1 MRRFSSFHQI
11 FHQWHFHARRLSS
24 FQVILTLFV
33 RTATWQI
40 MIRKYFPSL
49 FLNNIHSII
58 HHSTH
63 LHDRCY
69 RYYQFSITL
78 SNLHILFVS
87 STLSESNHKGQSPS
101 NFRSKP
107 VSIDRPF
114 GLLYRNFIVLT
125 NCYPPESKNLNFPNF
140 HLIN

>member
-1 MRRFSSFHQI
+1 MRRFSSFHQN
-11 FHQWHFHARRLSS
+11 QWHFHARRLSS
-24 FQVILTLFV
+24 FQVIFNIVCKNCNL
-33 RTATWQI
+33 A
-40 MIRKYFPSL
+40 
-49 FLNNIHSII
+49 NNDSEILSFTFSEQYSFN
-58 HHSTH
+58 HSTH

-87 STLSESNHKGQSPS
+87 STISESNHKGQSPS

-114 GLLYRNFIVLT
+114 GLLYGNFIVLT

-140 HLIN
+140 HPIN